1 MLSVKIHEAY
11 RRVVAVCDTELIG
24 KYFEKGKLQLN
35 VKKEFYKGEEKTEKE
50 TIEILREAKIDD
62 AIFNLVGKRAV
73 DTAIKAGLID
83 KKGVIKIDNVPHA
96 LSLL

>member
-1 MLSVKIHEAY
+1 MLSIKIHEAY
-11 RRVVAVCDTELIG
+11 RKVVAVCDPELIG
-24 KYFEKGKLQLN
+24 KYFEKGNLQLK
-35 VKKEFYKGEEKTEKE
+35 VKKEFYEGEEKTEKE